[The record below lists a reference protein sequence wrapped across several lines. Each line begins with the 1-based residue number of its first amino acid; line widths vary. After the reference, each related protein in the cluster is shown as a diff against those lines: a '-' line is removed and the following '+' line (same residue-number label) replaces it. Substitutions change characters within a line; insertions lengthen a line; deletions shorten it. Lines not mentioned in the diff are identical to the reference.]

1 MQSSID
7 TEHYHERE
15 FRPCWSDAAGNLS
28 LVTTSLDTSATP
40 SGLTLSL
47 SSSLLVLH
55 DGTELP
61 FSLHHLDK
69 NDFSITF
76 YYFTKL
82 ESLTQAHRHRFP
94 NFNS

>member
-15 FRPCWSDAAGNLS
+15 FSPCWSDAAGHLS
-28 LVTTSLDTSATP
+28 LVTTGLDTRATP

-47 SSSLLVLH
+47 SSSLLVLP

-61 FSLHHLDK
+61 FSLYHHDK
-69 NDFSITF
+69 NDFS
-76 YYFTKL
+76 L
-82 ESLTQAHRHRFP
+82 SLTVFQLQ
-94 NFNS
+94 NSTSDSYIRVYKSE

>member
-61 FSLHHLDK
+61 FSLYHLDK
-69 NDFSITF
+69 NDFS
-76 YYFTKL
+76 L
-82 ESLTQAHRHRFP
+82 SLTVFQLQ
-94 NFNS
+94 NSTSDSYIRVYKRE